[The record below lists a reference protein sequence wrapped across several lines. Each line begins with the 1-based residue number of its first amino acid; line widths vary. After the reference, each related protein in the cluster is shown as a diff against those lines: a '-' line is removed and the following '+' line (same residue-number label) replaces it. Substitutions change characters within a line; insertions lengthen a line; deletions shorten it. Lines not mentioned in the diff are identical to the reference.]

1 MECKQ
6 FLLYCYYVK
15 AADLV
20 SSLEQVNRFCLI
32 IALKNNKNQ
41 INFLRLALLW
51 VDKLLTNHKIK
62 LIKKKE
68 LNNCLHFA
76 VGRSRVEF

>member
-32 IALKNNKNQ
+32 IALKNN
-41 INFLRLALLW
+41 NFLRLALLR
-51 VDKLLTNHKIK
+51 VDKLLTNH
-62 LIKKKE
+62 KKKE